1 MRYALHA
8 AAVLVGGLSLS
19 PLAFA
24 APDWTS
30 VPATTIHVFHPGV
43 TPWEWIESKGKH
55 GGSRGLSRGESCA
68 GCHVENGEINVDLER
83 MAGELDHKGGPAVRA
98 FPVQVQ
104 AAYDAGQLYVRM
116 SFKAPVRPGDTVHAC
131 VTVVSIDP
139 EKARAVLS
147 TVCRVRDTVVIEG
160 EATVKTTSR
169 AGRKAV

>member
-68 GCHVENGEINVDLER
+68 GCHVENGEINV
-83 MAGELDHKGGPAVRA
+83 GEELRWMVDFDEAVKRGMGFKVPLTEAQRA
-98 FPVQVQ
+98 
-104 AAYDAGQLYVRM
+104 
-116 SFKAPVRPGDTVHAC
+116 
-131 VTVVSIDP
+131 SIT
-139 EKARAVLS
+139 R
-147 TVCRVRDTVVIEG
+147 
-160 EATVKTTSR
+160 
-169 AGRKAV
+169 